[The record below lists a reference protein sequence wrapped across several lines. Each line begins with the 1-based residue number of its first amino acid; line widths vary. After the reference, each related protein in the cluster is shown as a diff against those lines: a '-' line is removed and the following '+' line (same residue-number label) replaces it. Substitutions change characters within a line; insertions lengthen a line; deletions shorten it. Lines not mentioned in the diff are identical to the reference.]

1 MKNFRINLIARIL
14 LLSGSLFLLFYV
26 LRETDLTA
34 TLLILTLLV
43 FYQIYSLIKY
53 IDVTNKEI
61 TRFLLSIKYSDF
73 SQTFGMKGLGSSFK
87 DLNNAFN
94 EVIEKFQNTRSEKEE
109 HLKYLQTVMQHVGIG
124 LISMDQ
130 DGKVDFINNAA
141 KKLLRIPH
149 LNNIDSLNK
158 VSENLGDDLL
168 VLKPGDRSTLK
179 LVDDEEIIQLVMYA
193 TEFKMRNQLYKL
205 VSLQNIQLEL
215 EEKEME
221 AWQKLIRVLTHEIMN
236 SVTPI
241 SSLSQTVNGILNDH
255 STESKALDDET
266 IEDINSAIDSIHR
279 RSEGLIHF
287 VNNYRNLTKIPKP
300 NFQIFKISQLFKSI
314 DKLVEKEIKESGI
327 EYKSIIEPPKLELTA
342 DPEMIE
348 QVLIN
353 LLLNAIQSVKGID
366 NPQILLRAKIDDRG
380 KIIIRVIDNGPGIPE
395 EVQEK
400 IFIPFFST
408 KKDGS
413 GIGLSL
419 SRQIIRSHGGNIRV
433 NSIPDK
439 ETIFTLRF

>member
-1 MKNFRINLIARIL
+1 MKNFRINLFVRVL

-124 LISMDQ
+124 LISMEQ

-141 KKLLRIPH
+141 KKLLRVPH
-149 LNNIDSLNK
+149 LNNIGSLNK
-158 VSENLGDDLL
+158 VSENLGNDLL

-241 SSLSQTVNGILNDH
+241 SSLSQTVNRILNDH
-255 STESKALDDET
+255 SMESKALDDET
-266 IEDINSAIDSIHR
+266 INDINSAIDSIHR

-300 NFQIFKISQLFKSI
+300 NFQIFKINQLFKSI

-327 EYKSIIEPPKLELTA
+327 EYKSIIEPPTLELTA

-366 NPQILLRAKIDDRG
+366 NPQILLRAQIDDRG
-380 KIIIRVIDNGPGIPE
+380 KIIIRVIDNGPGISE

-433 NSIPDK
+433 NSIPNK